1 VERRP
6 LKTRTRGSA
15 RALAAR
21 LARAGVRPNQIS
33 VLGVLFAAA
42 AAAAFIALPHVDA
55 PLQAV
60 LLVAA
65 AASIQ
70 LRLLCNML
78 DGLLAVE
85 GGLASP
91 VGDLFNDVPDRI
103 ADVVILAGAGYAIAW
118 PWGEPLGWAAAT
130 AAVLTAYVRVLG
142 GALGARQYFVGPM
155 AKPHRMAALT
165 AACILSLGELAVGDL
180 EGVFIVVA
188 LVAILAGSLITAGR
202 RLSLVAR
209 ELQAR

>member
-1 VERRP
+1 M
-6 LKTRTRGSA
+6 
-15 RALAAR
+15 
-21 LARAGVRPNQIS
+21 
-33 VLGVLFAAA
+33 LGVLFAAA
-42 AAAAFIALPHVDA
+42 GGAAFVALPHVDE

-85 GGLASP
+85 GGLASR
-91 VGDLFNDVPDRI
+91 VGDLYNDVPDRI
-103 ADVVILAGAGYAIAW
+103 ADVLILAGAGYAIAW
-118 PWGEPLGWAAAT
+118 TWGEPLGWAAAT

-155 AKPHRMAALT
+155 AKPQRMAALT
-165 AACILSLGELAVGDL
+165 AASILSLGELAIGNL
-180 EGVFIVVA
+180 RGIVLAAA
-188 LVAILAGSLITAGR
+188 LAAILAGSLVTAGR

-209 ELQAR
+209 ELETR

>member
-33 VLGVLFAAA
+33 VLGVVFAVA
-42 AAAAFIALPHVDA
+42 AAAAFVSLRHVDA

-60 LLVAA
+60 LLLAA
-65 AASIQ
+65 AALIQ

-85 GGLASP
+85 GELASP
-91 VGDLFNDVPDRI
+91 VGDLYNDVPDRI
-103 ADVVILAGAGYAIAW
+103 ADVVILVGAGYAIGW

-142 GALGARQYFVGPM
+142 GALGTHQYFVGPM
-155 AKPHRMAALT
+155 AKPQRMAALT
-165 AACILSLGELAVGDL
+165 VACILSLGELVVGDF
-180 EGVFIVVA
+180 EGVLLAIA
-188 LVAILAGSLITAGR
+188 LAAILAGSLVTAGR

>member
-15 RALAAR
+15 RAAAAR
-21 LARAGVRPNQIS
+21 LARSGVRPNQVS

-42 AAAAFIALPHVDA
+42 AGAAFVVLPHVDE

-91 VGDLFNDVPDRI
+91 VGDLYNDVPDRI
-103 ADVVILAGAGYAIAW
+103 ADVLILAGAGYAIAW
-118 PWGEPLGWAAAT
+118 TWGEPLGWAAAT

-155 AKPHRMAALT
+155 AKPQRMAALT
-165 AACILSLGELAVGDL
+165 AASILSLGELAIGDL
-180 EGVFIVVA
+180 RGIVIAAA
-188 LVAILAGSLITAGR
+188 LAAILAGSLVTAGR
-202 RLSLVAR
+202 RLALIGR
-209 ELQAR
+209 ELEAR

>member
-1 VERRP
+1 V
-6 LKTRTRGSA
+6 
-15 RALAAR
+15 AAR
-21 LARAGVRPNQIS
+21 LARSGVGPNQVS

-42 AAAAFIALPHVDA
+42 AGAAFVALPHVDE

-91 VGDLFNDVPDRI
+91 VGDLYNDVPDRI
-103 ADVVILAGAGYAIAW
+103 ADVLILAGAGYAIAW

-130 AAVLTAYVRVLG
+130 TAVLTAYVRVLG

-155 AKPHRMAALT
+155 AKPQRMAALT

-180 EGVFIVVA
+180 QGIA
-188 LVAILAGSLITAGR
+188 LAAALAAILAGSLVTAGR
-202 RLSLVAR
+202 RLALIGR
-209 ELQAR
+209 ELETR